1 MVKQILQYTK
11 GHVRICVTGS
21 SYERFLNMCARHGIV
36 LWELQPADQ
45 AYEANLSIKS
55 FRKLKPLAK
64 KSGTRVRIIGRYGLP
79 FFLHRYRKRKMLPA
93 GILFGILLMVLLSGF
108 IWDIHIEGNQMQTD
122 DVIFDFLKEQEIV
135 HGTRKSTIDCK
146 ALAADIRKAFDN
158 FIWVSVKIQGTRL
171 LIDVKENTD
180 LTLDEK
186 VTYGSSDLISNV
198 NGTVSEIITR
208 SGTPLVKAGD
218 MVKKGQPLVEGRVA
232 LLNDAGE
239 TAGYQYCAADADI
252 FIETAYLYEESFPM
266 KYIKKEYTG
275 RMKKDVLLDLT
286 GKKFTFPGRDPGYE
300 NFDVVQTEHQLKLTD
315 NFYLPVSWGSIESR
329 EYQVAEK
336 TYTKSEAIRKSKDS
350 LQKFLWKIQEK
361 GVQILQNNVKIE
373 AGSKSCTA
381 RGDLVLI
388 ERAGKRVMRS
398 SGE

>member
-21 SYERFLNMCARHGIV
+21 SYERFLNMCVRHGIV

-186 VTYGSSDLISNV
+186 VTYGPSDLISNV

-218 MVKKGQPLVEGRVA
+218 TVKKGQPLVEGRVA

-373 AGSKSCTA
+373 AGSKSCIA

>member
-122 DVIFDFLKEQEIV
+122 DVIFDFLNEQEIV

-186 VTYGSSDLISNV
+186 VTYGPSDLISNV

-218 MVKKGQPLVEGRVA
+218 TVKKGQPLVEGRVA

-275 RMKKDVLLDLT
+275 RMKKGVLLTLT

-300 NFDVVQTEHQLKLTD
+300 NFDVVQTEYQLKLTD

-373 AGSKSCTA
+373 AGSKSCIA

>member
-218 MVKKGQPLVEGRVA
+218 TVKKGQPLVEGRVA

-275 RMKKDVLLDLT
+275 RMKKGVLLTLT

>member
-1 MVKQILQYTK
+1 
-11 GHVRICVTGS
+11 
-21 SYERFLNMCARHGIV
+21 MCARHGIV

-122 DVIFDFLKEQEIV
+122 DVIFDFLNEQEIV

-186 VTYGSSDLISNV
+186 VTYGPSDLISNV

-218 MVKKGQPLVEGRVA
+218 TVKKGQPLVEGRVA

-275 RMKKDVLLDLT
+275 RMKKGVLLTLT

-373 AGSKSCTA
+373 AGSKSCIA